1 MRRVFPFVCVAVLV
15 DTMFFAAITPLLPS
29 YQDELGLSKTAA
41 GLLSAAYP
49 AGTLLASL
57 PAGWLAGRVGAKA
70 TAITGL
76 SLIAATSIVFGH
88 AETIGVLD
96 AARFVQGVGGACTW
110 AGALAWLMGVTPPA
124 RRGQAIGSALGAALF
139 GVLLGPVI
147 GGAASETSPE
157 LVFSGVGVVATL
169 MVLWALAIPGS
180 DAHRASSW
188 RELGVALH
196 ARPLQ
201 LAMWVMLLP
210 ALTIGA
216 LDVLVP
222 LRLDDLGAGGLTI
235 GALFVAAAATEGLLN
250 PVMGRW
256 SDRRGRMPLVRIG
269 LVGMGLT
276 ALTLSLPTTVWLL
289 GALLL
294 VSVAWL
300 AFFWAPAATMLSE
313 SSESLGLDQGF
324 AFGIM
329 NLAWAAGQVGGGAA
343 GAALADLTSDAVP
356 YAILSLLCA
365 GTLILARERTPVV
378 AGSA

>member
-1 MRRVFPFVCVAVLV
+1 MRRVFPFVCAAVLV

-29 YQDELGLSKTAA
+29 YQDELGLSKTSA

-57 PAGWLAGRVGAKA
+57 PAGWLAGRIGAKA
-70 TAITGL
+70 TAVTGL
-76 SLIAATSIVFGH
+76 ALIAATSLVFGH
-88 AETIGVLD
+88 GETIGVLD

-110 AGALAWLMGVTPPA
+110 AGALAWLMGVTPVE
-124 RRGQAIGSALGAALF
+124 RRGQAIGAALGAALF

-169 MVLWALAIPGS
+169 MLLWALAIPGS
-180 DAHRASSW
+180 DAHRASTW
-188 RELGVALH
+188 GDLAVAL
-196 ARPLQ
+196 RSRSLQ
-201 LAMWVMLLP
+201 VAMWAMLLP
-210 ALTIGA
+210 ALCIGA

-235 GALFVAAAATEGLLN
+235 GLLFVAAAAIEGVLN
-250 PVMGRW
+250 PVMGRQ
-256 SDRRGRMPLVRIG
+256 SDRRGRLPLIRVG
-269 LVGMGLT
+269 LVGMGTT
-276 ALTLSLPTTVWLL
+276 ALVLPLPTTVWLL

-294 VSVAWL
+294 VSVMWL
-300 AFFWAPAATMLSE
+300 AFFWAPAAAMLSE
-313 SSESLGLDQGF
+313 SSEGLGLDQGF

-343 GAALADLTSDAVP
+343 GGALADVSSDAAP
-356 YAILSLLCA
+356 YAVLSLLCLV
-365 GTLILARERTPVV
+365 TLVLARERRPVAA
-378 AGSA
+378 AG

>member
-1 MRRVFPFVCVAVLV
+1 MRRVFPFVCAAVLV
-15 DTMFFAAITPLLPS
+15 DTMFFAAITPLLPT
-29 YQDELGLSKTAA
+29 YQDELGLSKTSA

-57 PAGWLAGRVGAKA
+57 PAGWLAGRIGAKA
-70 TAITGL
+70 TAVTGL
-76 SLIAATSIVFGH
+76 ALIAATSLVFGH
-88 AETIGVLD
+88 AETIVVLD

-222 LRLDDLGAGGLTI
+222 LRLDDLGARRPHHRSPVRGGRRHRGPAEPRDGPLV
-235 GALFVAAAATEGLLN
+235 GPARAHAAGPDRPRGHGPDRVDPLAAHHRLAAGRAAAGVGRVARVLLGAGGGDAVRVLGVAGPGPGLRVRDHEPGLG
-250 PVMGRW
+250 GRAGG
-256 SDRRGRMPLVRIG
+256 RRGRR
-269 LVGMGLT
+269 
-276 ALTLSLPTTVWLL
+276 AARWPT
-289 GALLL
+289 
-294 VSVAWL
+294 
-300 AFFWAPAATMLSE
+300 
-313 SSESLGLDQGF
+313 
-324 AFGIM
+324 
-329 NLAWAAGQVGGGAA
+329 
-343 GAALADLTSDAVP
+343 
-356 YAILSLLCA
+356 
-365 GTLILARERTPVV
+365 
-378 AGSA
+378 

>member
-1 MRRVFPFVCVAVLV
+1 MRRVFPFVCAAVLV

-29 YQDELGLSKTAA
+29 YQDELGLSKTSA

-57 PAGWLAGRVGAKA
+57 PAGWLAGRIGAKA

-76 SLIAATSIVFGH
+76 ALIAATSVVFGH

-110 AGALAWLMGVTPPA
+110 AGALAWLMGVTPVE
-124 RRGQAIGSALGAALF
+124 RRGQAIGAALGAALF

-157 LVFSGVGVVATL
+157 LVFSGVGVVATVML
-169 MVLWALAIPGS
+169 LWALVIPGS
-180 DAHRASSW
+180 DAHRPSSW
-188 RELGVALH
+188 GDLAVALR

-201 LAMWVMLLP
+201 AAIWAMLLP
-210 ALTIGA
+210 ALCIGA

-235 GALFVAAAATEGLLN
+235 GALFVAAAAVEGVLN
-250 PVMGRW
+250 PVMGRQ
-256 SDRRGRMPLVRIG
+256 SDRRGRLPLIRIG
-269 LVGMGLT
+269 LVGMGVT
-276 ALTLSLPTTVWLL
+276 AVLLPLPTAVWVL

-294 VSVAWL
+294 VAVGWL
-300 AFFWAPAATMLSE
+300 AFFWAPAAAMLSD

-343 GAALADLTSDAVP
+343 GGALADLTSDAVP
-356 YAILSLLCA
+356 YAVISLLCLA
-365 GTLILARERTPVV
+365 TLVLARERRPVV
-378 AGSA
+378 TPS

>member
-1 MRRVFPFVCVAVLV
+1 MRRVFPFVCAAVLV

-70 TAITGL
+70 TAVTGL
-76 SLIAATSIVFGH
+76 ALIAATSLVFGH

-96 AARFVQGVGGACTW
+96 GARFVQGVGGACTW
-110 AGALAWLMGVTPPA
+110 AGALAWLMGVTA
-124 RRGQAIGSALGAALF
+124 VDRRGQAIGAALGAALF

-188 RELGVALH
+188 RELGVAL
-196 ARPLQ
+196 RSRSLQ
-201 LAMWVMLLP
+201 TAMWLMLLP
-210 ALTIGA
+210 ALSIGA
-216 LDVLVP
+216 IDVLVP
-222 LRLDDLGAGGLTI
+222 LRLDDLGARGLTI
-235 GALFVAAAATEGLLN
+235 GALFVASAAVEGLLN
-250 PVMGRW
+250 PVMGRQ
-256 SDRRGRMPLVRIG
+256 SDRRGRLPLARIG
-269 LVGMGLT
+269 LMGMAVT
-276 ALTLSLPTTVWLL
+276 ALLLPLPTTVWLL

-294 VSVAWL
+294 VAVVWL
-300 AFFWAPAATMLSE
+300 AFFWAPAAAMLSD
-313 SSESLGLDQGF
+313 SSDALGLDQGF

-343 GAALADLTSDAVP
+343 GGALADLTSDAVP
-356 YAILSLLCA
+356 YAILSLLCLA
-365 GTLILARERTPVV
+365 TLVLARERSVV
-378 AGSA
+378 PAG